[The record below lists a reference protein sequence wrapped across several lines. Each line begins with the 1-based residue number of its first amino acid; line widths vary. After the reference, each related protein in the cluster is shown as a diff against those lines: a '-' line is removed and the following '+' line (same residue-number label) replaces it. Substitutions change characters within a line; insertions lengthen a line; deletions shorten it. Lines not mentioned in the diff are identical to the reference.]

1 MGKLLKK
8 YLPIFDWLPRY
19 KKKDLSGDMS
29 AGITVGVMLIPQG
42 MAYAMLAGL
51 PPIYGLYAATIPLI
65 IYGLMGKTPQLAV
78 GPVAI
83 ISLLVSRGVG
93 SVSAPGTEEFITFA
107 ILLALMVG
115 VIQFAMGVFRL
126 GFLVNFLSHPV
137 VAGFTTAA
145 GIIIAFSQV
154 KHLFGLD
161 IQKKRIY
168 QIVIDVFENFKDINV
183 ETFLVGALG
192 ILVLI
197 TIKRINKVY
206 KIKIPASLVIVVL
219 GLIVSYGLKLGEK
232 GVALVG
238 DIPEGLPIFG
248 LPIIEEGA
256 IKSLLPIALT
266 ISFIAFLES
275 MAIAKALQRKHK
287 NNEIDPNQELRA
299 LGMANVLG
307 SLFKAFPVTAGFSRT
322 AVNNQAGAR
331 TGLASLISA
340 AIVIVTLL
348 FLTPYF
354 YFLPKAILASIII
367 VAVSGL
373 IEIDEAKH
381 LWDTD
386 RRDLILFIVTA
397 CGTMVLGVEPGIIL
411 GILLSI
417 AMVIYRVS
425 NPAIEELGQIPGKT
439 SFRNVARFSNLI
451 IHDEILIL
459 RIDSQIYFAN
469 VNFIKTYITKKV
481 SQRPNLR
488 HLVFDASAINQI
500 DSSGFHFLKDLI
512 EDFYNKGITI
522 HFVEVKGHLRDV
534 MNRNKMFGE
543 GKKCQYWL
551 TLEDSV
557 VFIRKAQKDITKR
570 PYIFQANPN

>member
-1 MGKLLKK
+1 MEKLLKK

-19 KKKDLSGDMS
+19 KKTDLSGDLS

-51 PPIYGLYAATIPLI
+51 PPIFGLYAATIPLI

-93 SVSAPGTEEFITFA
+93 SVSTPGTEEFIAFA
-107 ILLALMVG
+107 VLLALMVG

-161 IQKKRIY
+161 IQQKRIY
-168 QIVIDVFENFKDINV
+168 QIVLAVIENFKEINV

-192 ILVLI
+192 IMVLLS
-197 TIKRINKVY
+197 IKRINKVY
-206 KIKIPASLVIVVL
+206 KLKIPASLVIVIL
-219 GLIVSYGLKLGEK
+219 GLAVSYLLNLGDK
-232 GVALVG
+232 GVALVR
-238 DIPEGLPIFG
+238 DIPEGLPIFS
-248 LPIIEEGA
+248 LPMIEEGA
-256 IKSLLPIALT
+256 IRSLLPIAFT

-287 NNEIDPNQELRA
+287 DNEIHPNQELRA
-299 LGMANVLG
+299 LGMANIVG

-340 AIVIVTLL
+340 SIVITTLL

-367 VAVSGL
+367 VAVFGL
-373 IEIDEAKH
+373 IEVEEAKH
-381 LWDTD
+381 LWETD
-386 RRDLILFIVTA
+386 KTDLVLFIVTA
-397 CGTMVLGVEPGIIL
+397 CGTMVLGVEPGIII

-417 AMVIYRVS
+417 IMVIYRVS
-425 NPAIEELGQIPGKT
+425 YPEIEELGQIPGKT
-439 SFRNVARFSNLI
+439 AFRNVERFPDLVM
-451 IHDEILIL
+451 HDEILIL

-469 VNFIKTYITKKV
+469 VNFIKDYIYEKIN
-481 SQRPNLR
+481 QRPDLK
-488 HLVFDASAINQI
+488 HVVFDSSAINQI
-500 DSSGFHFLKDLI
+500 DSSGFHFLKVMI
-512 EDFYNKGITI
+512 ADFYAKGITI
-522 HFVEVKGHLRDV
+522 HFVEVKGQLRDV
-534 MNRNKMFGE
+534 MSRNKMFDE

-551 TLEDSV
+551 TLEDAV